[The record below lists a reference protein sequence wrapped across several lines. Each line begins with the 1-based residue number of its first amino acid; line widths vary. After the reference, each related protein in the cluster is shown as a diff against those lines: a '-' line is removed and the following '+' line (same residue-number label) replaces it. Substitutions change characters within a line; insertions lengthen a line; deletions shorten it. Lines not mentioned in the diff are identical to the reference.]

1 MGFQM
6 TKSLQQ
12 DTRVKLDPTI
22 FRHAFSY
29 VQSDEKWLP
38 TQSVSLGYR
47 PFFKKKKS
55 RRVYLKFSKVLQ
67 LKWASGG
74 MYLTGV
80 SPVPPL
86 NY

>member
-47 PFFKKKKS
+47 PFLKKKIQTCLLKIFKS
-55 RRVYLKFSKVLQ
+55 FATEMGIWRNVLD
-67 LKWASGG
+67 WCFASS
-74 MYLTGV
+74 TTE
-80 SPVPPL
+80 
-86 NY
+86 